1 VLNWGHGNS
10 FDTFSTIFWAARTV
24 SFIFLWTFLFLL
36 DFFWAQLKNLHAKN
50 YAKHGGLV
58 GGKGQ
63 PETKRLLFSLP
74 LKNQTKPLSPE
85 NIARLG
91 FVSRTTSN

>member
-10 FDTFSTIFWAARTV
+10 FDTFSTIFWAAGTV

-63 PETKRLLFSLP
+63 PKQKGCSFLYL
-74 LKNQTKPLSPE
+74 
-85 NIARLG
+85 
-91 FVSRTTSN
+91 